1 MQTQIHNGPVILYVE
16 DDENDLILMRQA
28 WAKAGV
34 LNPLKV
40 VTDGE
45 QAVKYLSGEGKYAD
59 RGEYP
64 VPILVLL
71 DLKLPKL
78 SGLDVLKWIRAEP
91 SVQTVPVI
99 MFSSSTR
106 PEDIR
111 TAYARGANSY
121 LTKPSDHEGLTKMVT
136 SLKDYW
142 LNCNQLAPPA
152 LPR

>member
-16 DDENDLILMRQA
+16 DDQNDLILMRQA
-28 WAKAGV
+28 WGKAGV

-59 RGEYP
+59 RSEFP
-64 VPILVLL
+64 LPILVLL

-121 LTKPSDHEGLTKMVT
+121 LTKPPDHEGLTKMVA